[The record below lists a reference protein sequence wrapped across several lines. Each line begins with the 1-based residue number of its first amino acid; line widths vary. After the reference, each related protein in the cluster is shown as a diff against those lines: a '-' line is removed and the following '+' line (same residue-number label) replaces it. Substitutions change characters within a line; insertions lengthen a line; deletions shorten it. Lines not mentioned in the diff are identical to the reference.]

1 MYESPR
7 PRSRSDAP
15 RSANA
20 NDRIRLSIPK
30 DHVSSTASSV
40 GPSIYDFE
48 LAAPSPQRRVLP
60 QLLVNNENR
69 STSHINNAAFSE
81 NSSIIGNGLQFTSSE
96 DMATSPPHMLYPTR
110 TQPHPRANSQEV
122 SRSIHARNNPSYGS
136 EDRRGTP
143 GGVMLPRETTV
154 GERAPGIPQMQQ
166 MYGQS
171 SNVNSGLRARNG
183 SLDSTTLGMDVLQIK
198 KCSPENLHSQAM
210 VIDRGHLARLSLD
223 SNNLQGN
230 SNFAHMSYYGN
241 SNVSSPESHVSSKSF
256 GTQPDGQSASQT
268 GISPNRMRAKL
279 LAQAIRDGRAEEPSR
294 NGHAQ
299 YNQQERQSSIPST
312 PHSGHMNTTSV
323 TGAMNAEVVP
333 AMIALDPLIQKWKC
347 KGGPTLSEAFDNLP
361 FTERCRTTGP
371 VNWGVIKIMD
381 VSSCSNSAFDP
392 IAHRN

>member
-60 QLLVNNENR
+60 QLLVNNEIR

-110 TQPHPRANSQEV
+110 TQPH
-122 SRSIHARNNPSYGS
+122 
-136 EDRRGTP
+136 
-143 GGVMLPRETTV
+143 
-154 GERAPGIPQMQQ
+154 
-166 MYGQS
+166 
-171 SNVNSGLRARNG
+171 
-183 SLDSTTLGMDVLQIK
+183 
-198 KCSPENLHSQAM
+198 
-210 VIDRGHLARLSLD
+210 
-223 SNNLQGN
+223 
-230 SNFAHMSYYGN
+230 

-392 IAHRN
+392 IALRY